1 MTLDL
6 KRSHCGT
13 VAVSPDGVM
22 IQPRLWCSPEK
33 YVWVLPMFVLGNSK
47 LVVVLPP
54 SSHTHTLSLSI
65 FCSASS
71 SFSICFTRP
80 WMEHPSLNPIGANA
94 ALLQCCMLTCTHAV
108 TLYIPQVFRRQRKL
122 QCWCSKHNPC
132 RPTQRWS
139 KV

>member
-47 LVVVLPP
+47 LVVVLLPHPP
-54 SSHTHTLSLSI
+54 LLPHTHSPSI
-65 FCSASS
+65 YLLLCVVVLLHLFY
-71 SFSICFTRP
+71 TTVD
-80 WMEHPSLNPIGANA
+80 GA
-94 ALLQCCMLTCTHAV
+94 
-108 TLYIPQVFRRQRKL
+108 P
-122 QCWCSKHNPC
+122 
-132 RPTQRWS
+132 
-139 KV
+139 